1 MNSVKKREV
10 QNTRIKDTQPG
21 DKHSKDR
28 KTGITEAEMPRRL
41 QAEHGWRGGGGLGPP
56 EKSVRGRVGTQ
67 WPEEF
72 ESDQNL

>member
-41 QAEHGWRGGGGLGPP
+41 QSTAGRRW
-56 EKSVRGRVGTQ
+56 VRAAGEVSERACWDTRA
-67 WPEEF
+67 
-72 ESDQNL
+72 